1 MAWYSIAA
9 KTKKGGG
16 GGGNRLIGSN
26 EFKFLPFAREVT

>member
-9 KTKKGGG
+9 KTKKGGV

-26 EFKFLPFAREVT
+26 EFKFYLSQER